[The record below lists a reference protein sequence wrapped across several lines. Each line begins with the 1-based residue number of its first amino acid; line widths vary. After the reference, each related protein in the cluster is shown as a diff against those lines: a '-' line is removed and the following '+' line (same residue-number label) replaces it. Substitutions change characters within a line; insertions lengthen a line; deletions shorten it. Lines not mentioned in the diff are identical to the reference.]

1 MIDDYD
7 VKMINP
13 MYGQIKDKTSIPVI
27 IHRICTDGIEFSDG
41 TLMQSF
47 HPRGCSEVHFADWPA
62 LSLYNIN
69 PLNGDKIS
77 VYDLKFSMFMEQM
90 IQQVDNMGFNLVAI
104 DGSKYFVPCYG
115 CNNGYYSM
123 DITLIIGK
131 QGETG
136 KILGLTNCQKIFD
149 ADYNVFERA
158 LDLSKKNG
166 SNELDKL
173 RE

>member
-1 MIDDYD
+1 
-7 VKMINP
+7 
-13 MYGQIKDKTSIPVI
+13 
-27 IHRICTDGIEFSDG
+27 
-41 TLMQSF
+41 
-47 HPRGCSEVHFADWPA
+47 
-62 LSLYNIN
+62 
-69 PLNGDKIS
+69 
-77 VYDLKFSMFMEQM
+77 MFMEQM
-90 IQQVDNMGFNLVAI
+90 IQPVVNMGFNLVAI

-115 CNNGYYSM
+115 CNNGYCSM